1 MKNHLLRR
9 KVKKLERQLKEIEE
23 KANALE
29 NQFQYK
35 LQREVFLLM
44 SQQLKAKPRNRRK
57 HDARDEKEWYF
68 VQCYHIIK
76 RQLACKSMTAAR
88 PSRMDF
94 NLVAGTPRTGRYP
107 HCKATSPF
115 SNRNKKLYGPPF
127 KKSNRPTLFWKNK
140 QKVLS
145 TIFEKSSSRNPSGR
159 SKKYKQSF
167 RH

>member
-57 HDARDEKEWYF
+57 HDARDEKE
-68 VQCYHIIK
+68 
-76 RQLACKSMTAAR
+76 
-88 PSRMDF
+88 
-94 NLVAGTPRTGRYP
+94 
-107 HCKATSPF
+107 
-115 SNRNKKLYGPPF
+115 
-127 KKSNRPTLFWKNK
+127 
-140 QKVLS
+140 
-145 TIFEKSSSRNPSGR
+145 
-159 SKKYKQSF
+159 
-167 RH
+167 